1 MGEIEDL
8 RVFLAVARE
17 ASFIGAARVLGLPPP
32 SVTRAIAG
40 LEDRLGVQLF
50 IRTTRR
56 VSLTPAGSAYAA
68 RIEPLVQDI
77 ARANE
82 ELRERQGDTA
92 GLIRLNAPLGFG
104 ADTLPDLIADFR
116 ILHPQVDFS
125 VILSDSFVE
134 SIDDTFD
141 MAIRISRAPREVLSI
156 WRKIC
161 RVDRVLA
168 AAPGYLSAKGRPD
181 QPEDLSDHICIA
193 HDPMAQSETW
203 ELWQGDRVR
212 RVRAGAEFALNNA
225 GLMAGLARR
234 GQGIVLLPRFM
245 IEGDLQAGRLQQ
257 VLPDWVP
264 PELWLT
270 LYYPPLDRIPARL
283 KLFSDHIERVVT
295 AAPAFAAP
303 AVAAGTARSRS

>member
-17 ASFIGAARVLGLPPP
+17 ASFVGASRVLGLPPP

-56 VSLTPAGSAYAA
+56 VSLTPAGAAYAA
-68 RIEPLVQDI
+68 RVEPLVDDLH
-77 ARANE
+77 RATD

-92 GLIRLNAPLGFG
+92 GLIRLNAPLLFG
-104 ADTLPDLIADFR
+104 ADPLPEVIAQFR
-116 ILHPQVDFS
+116 ILHPQVQFS
-125 VILSDSFVE
+125 VILSDAFVE
-134 SIDDTFD
+134 SVDDTFD

-161 RVDRVLA
+161 RVDRVLV
-168 AAPGYLSAKGRPD
+168 AAPAYLAAHGTPATPR
-181 QPEDLSDHICIA
+181 DLAGHICIA
-193 HDPMAQSETW
+193 HDPLARSEVW
-203 ELWQGDRVR
+203 ELARGDQVE
-212 RVRAGAEFALNNA
+212 RVRAGAVLAANNA
-225 GLMAGLARR
+225 ALMRGLARAAE
-234 GQGIVLLPRFM
+234 GVVLLPRFM
-245 IEGDLQAGRLQQ
+245 VQADIDAGRLSRI
-257 VLPDWVP
+257 LPDWQA

-283 KLFSDHIERVVT
+283 QLFSDHVERYVQ
-295 AAPAFAAP
+295 ASEMF
-303 AVAAGTARSRS
+303 